1 MVLQY
6 FYSLYKYCC
15 FRFPEHR
22 TRSDP
27 PKGAP
32 PLGGDELR
40 DEDMKIILESFKNKI
55 DRLKRSR
62 IKCC

>member
-6 FYSLYKYCC
+6 FYNLYKYCC
-15 FRFPEHR
+15 FRFPEHIK
-22 TRSDP
+22 TEDQ
-27 PKGAP
+27 
-32 PLGGDELR
+32 LR
-40 DEDMKIILESFKNKI
+40 DDDMKIILESFKNKI

>member
-6 FYSLYKYCC
+6 FYNLYKYCC
-15 FRFPEHR
+15 FRFPEHG
-22 TRSDP
+22 TRSDDP

-32 PLGGDELR
+32 PSGGELR
-40 DEDMKIILESFKNKI
+40 DADVKIILESFKNKI

-62 IKCC
+62 IQCC

>member
-1 MVLQY
+1 MALRYV
-6 FYSLYKYCC
+6 YSLYKYCC

-22 TRSDP
+22 TITDD
-27 PKGAP
+27 K
-32 PLGGDELR
+32 LR

>member
-22 TRSDP
+22 TRSD
-27 PKGAP
+27 
-32 PLGGDELR
+32 DELR
-40 DEDMKIILESFKNKI
+40 DADVKIILESFKNKI